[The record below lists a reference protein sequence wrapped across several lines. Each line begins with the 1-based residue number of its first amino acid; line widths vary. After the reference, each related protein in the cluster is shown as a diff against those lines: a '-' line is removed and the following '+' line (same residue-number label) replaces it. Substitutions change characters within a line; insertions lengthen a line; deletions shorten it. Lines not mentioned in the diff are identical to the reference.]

1 MAARLES
8 SQEASFNVLVTEE
21 FMMLAPRSKGACG
34 PINCNA
40 LVFAGTL
47 LVRSTA
53 ELDFLKQEGPMRV
66 LTEVTIPWDS

>member
-1 MAARLES
+1 
-8 SQEASFNVLVTEE
+8 
-21 FMMLAPRSKGACG
+21 MLAPRSRGACG